1 MGVVEKL
8 RPHYL
13 LTDIKAAFDD
23 PARLNRSFVSKHG
36 ANALKMDDQAVV
48 DVIQALTNADFDK
61 SMTAYANNQVWQ
73 DVYKPKP
80 SGIELYVKFTLDAMG
95 ALLLISFKEA

>member
-13 LTDIKAAFDD
+13 LADIRVAFAD
-23 PARLNRSFVSKHG
+23 PRTLNRSFVSKQG
-36 ANALKMDDQAVV
+36 ADTLKMDDQAVV
-48 DVIQALTNADFDK
+48 NVIQALKHADFDK
-61 SMTAYANNQVWQ
+61 SMTSYANNQVWQ
-73 DVYKPKP
+73 DVYKPKA
-80 SGIELYVKFTLDAMG
+80 SGTQLYVKFTLDAMG

>member
-13 LTDIKAAFDD
+13 LRNIKGAFAD
-23 PARLNRSFVSKHG
+23 PITLNRSFVSKQG
-36 ANALKMDDQAVV
+36 ADALKMDDQAVV
-48 DVIQALTNADFDK
+48 DVIQALTRADFEK
-61 SMTAYANNQVWQ
+61 SMTAYANNQLWQ
-73 DVYKPKP
+73 DVYKPKV
-80 SGIELYVKFTLDAMG
+80 SGTELYVKFTLDAMG